1 MESIRRNILLTIV
14 IASLC
19 SAADP
24 VRTDREALL
33 LQCDSVVSQIFVD
46 TKDQASLFLT
56 FGNDLATQ
64 FFRPNIVQAFT
75 TRGLPVY
82 LNNDSIGTT
91 LELHVQESSV
101 FYGEVFT
108 ETFFGERKCE
118 RTVTVTVLASLLSAD
133 DKKVIFS
140 RPYTRSAVDTV
151 ALSMVEQFHSSTIP
165 VTRYIKPE
173 LSFFDSVIEP
183 AIVTVASGIV
193 IYLFFTIRS

>member
-1 MESIRRNILLTIV
+1 MESIRRNILLTVV

-33 LQCDSVVSQIFVD
+33 LQCDSVISQISVD

-56 FGNDLATQ
+56 FGNDAVTQ

-75 TRGLPVY
+75 RRSLPVY
-82 LNNDSIGTT
+82 LKEDSTGTT

-118 RTVTVTVLASLLSAD
+118 RTVTVTVLASLLSAH

-151 ALSMVEQFHSSTIP
+151 ALSMVEQFHSSSIP